1 MNINERLGITS
12 KDDMPFR
19 EKYGKVVDLIGL
31 ENLKPLMPEDIE
43 TLAKK
48 YEKDNNLNN
57 IPIERWDAIA
67 GYSAFVDKSGR
78 QLYRSGNSSLK
89 SLLQKNS
96 INEYS
101 PAQLVCIL
109 KEAAAEIVEE
119 YNQEKSNIDIL
130 RDLSQSRGLGDVYKR
145 QEKYNGKMLTTT
157 EEVLKFDKHLEKAMR
172 MSLPED
178 VSIVFDEY
186 DKAPMTFVAILHKEE
201 YSALFFYH
209 VPINKALDFQ
219 FESFDFINQCPMMSA
234 LTHKMGTQHPVA
246 LTNFEDSVNRIF
258 DYLEHM
264 EIPEEQEEL
273 INEDFEID

>member
-57 IPIERWDAIA
+57 IPIGRWDAIA

-119 YNQEKSNIDIL
+119 YNQEKSNIDIE
-130 RDLSQSRGLGDVYKR
+130 R
-145 QEKYNGKMLTTT
+145 
-157 EEVLKFDKHLEKAMR
+157 
-172 MSLPED
+172 
-178 VSIVFDEY
+178 
-186 DKAPMTFVAILHKEE
+186 
-201 YSALFFYH
+201 
-209 VPINKALDFQ
+209 
-219 FESFDFINQCPMMSA
+219 
-234 LTHKMGTQHPVA
+234 
-246 LTNFEDSVNRIF
+246 
-258 DYLEHM
+258 
-264 EIPEEQEEL
+264 
-273 INEDFEID
+273 

>member
-1 MNINERLGITS
+1 MNIDERLGITW
-12 KDDMPFR
+12 KYDIPFR
-19 EKYGKVVDLIGL
+19 EKYGKVVALIGL

-89 SLLQKNS
+89 SLLQKNG

-119 YNQEKSNIDIL
+119 YNKEKNNIDIE
-130 RDLSQSRGLGDVYKR
+130 R
-145 QEKYNGKMLTTT
+145 
-157 EEVLKFDKHLEKAMR
+157 
-172 MSLPED
+172 
-178 VSIVFDEY
+178 
-186 DKAPMTFVAILHKEE
+186 
-201 YSALFFYH
+201 
-209 VPINKALDFQ
+209 
-219 FESFDFINQCPMMSA
+219 
-234 LTHKMGTQHPVA
+234 
-246 LTNFEDSVNRIF
+246 
-258 DYLEHM
+258 
-264 EIPEEQEEL
+264 
-273 INEDFEID
+273 